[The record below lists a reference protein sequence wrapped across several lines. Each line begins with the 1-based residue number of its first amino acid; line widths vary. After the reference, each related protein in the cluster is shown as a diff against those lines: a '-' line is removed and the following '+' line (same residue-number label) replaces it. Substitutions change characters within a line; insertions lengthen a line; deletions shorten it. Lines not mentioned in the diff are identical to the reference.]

1 MCWPSRP
8 RATPGAFEAWF
19 VDRDGF
25 VTEGASTNAW
35 IVTPDGT
42 LVTRQADEFDSP
54 RRDAGRARLASPAR
68 LGLRLV
74 ERPFS
79 PAEAKAAREAFFS
92 SATMLAMPVVSLDG
106 TPIGDGRPGP
116 VALALRKAFR
126 ERAERS

>member
-1 MCWPSRP
+1 MLAKQAARD
-8 RATPGAFEAWF
+8 AGAFEAWF
-19 VDRDGF
+19 VDHDGF

-42 LVTRQADEFDSP
+42 LVTRQADDSILH
-54 RRDAGRARLASPAR
+54 GVTRLALIGVAGA

-79 PAEAKAAREAFFS
+79 PAEAKAAREAFLS
-92 SATMLAMPVVSLDG
+92 SATMIALPVVSLDG

-126 ERAERS
+126 QRAERS